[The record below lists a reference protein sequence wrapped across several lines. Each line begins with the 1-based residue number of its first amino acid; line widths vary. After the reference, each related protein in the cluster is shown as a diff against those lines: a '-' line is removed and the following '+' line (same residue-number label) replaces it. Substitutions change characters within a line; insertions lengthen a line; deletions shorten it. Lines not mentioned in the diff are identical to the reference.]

1 MLYIFILGC
10 IFMYL
15 KNIKRMM
22 EKAKIEFRIIDESSE
37 VYVPP
42 VAKDSLFVTYF
53 SKRMVPI
60 LQLGTHTLIDANLR
74 FKFTW
79 LRTIV
84 TESEALQ
91 RFYQPFFEER
101 KNAHKSWMQ
110 MKGQAYFSSFDMG
123 IYFMSL
129 LLTRIHYG
137 ALLIVTLYLFF
148 LMSDVTSLQNVYQFC
163 YMFWFLLIGLDL
175 DYIGT
180 IRTAA
185 FLVSPAFIFDQ
196 MYQEARSIQDF
207 YTSEGQSEIQKCK
220 LSNVFALVFMLV
232 YCFILTFKDKK
243 SFSGKLTK
251 KIVIRLN
258 KFKERRAT
266 SEKTP
271 RKNLYMLFELIGYKA
286 LRFVALCL
294 TIYSGLST
302 VNVFNCIL
310 IFMCFFI
317 MADTSRDNRWMTVL
331 HYYVI
336 FMILGV
342 YISRMADGY
351 ITPLN
356 AELINFFGLYAGNV
370 PICTILF

>member
-1 MLYIFILGC
+1 
-10 IFMYL
+10 
-15 KNIKRMM
+15 
-22 EKAKIEFRIIDESSE
+22 
-37 VYVPP
+37 
-42 VAKDSLFVTYF
+42 
-53 SKRMVPI
+53 
-60 LQLGTHTLIDANLR
+60 
-74 FKFTW
+74 
-79 LRTIV
+79 
-84 TESEALQ
+84 
-91 RFYQPFFEER
+91 
-101 KNAHKSWMQ
+101 
-110 MKGQAYFSSFDMG
+110 
-123 IYFMSL
+123 
-129 LLTRIHYG
+129 
-137 ALLIVTLYLFF
+137 
-148 LMSDVTSLQNVYQFC
+148 
-163 YMFWFLLIGLDL
+163 
-175 DYIGT
+175 
-180 IRTAA
+180 
-185 FLVSPAFIFDQ
+185 
-196 MYQEARSIQDF
+196 
-207 YTSEGQSEIQKCK
+207 
-220 LSNVFALVFMLV
+220 MLV

-266 SEKTP
+266 SEKTL